1 MQVVP
6 TLTGRASSAL
16 ILSKVLI
23 AAGAKGQAL
32 MRQADCIPPKSC
44 TSQEREV
51 PYSPPPASF
60 GEELLLSDSR
70 GCRRNGKQIC
80 KTGGVDGTTSF
91 VFQHIIPL
99 LLRNSHY
106 KALPILGNDL
116 LAVSYDRRAK
126 RQRYRKAPHEPAR
139 TN

>member
-106 KALPILGNDL
+106 CD
-116 LAVSYDRRAK
+116 Y
-126 RQRYRKAPHEPAR
+126 PAR
-139 TN
+139 KIKTASFFVSDKTSTALCI